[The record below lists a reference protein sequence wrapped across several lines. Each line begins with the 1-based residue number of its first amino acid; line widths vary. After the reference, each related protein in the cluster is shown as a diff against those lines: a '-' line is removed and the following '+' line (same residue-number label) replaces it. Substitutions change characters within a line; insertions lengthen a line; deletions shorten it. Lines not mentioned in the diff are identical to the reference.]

1 MQKSIK
7 EGMHQHSKGNMY
19 FDRLTY
25 WTDTEIYLL
34 KSTTGGQTLQ
44 TTVQTTRTTTT
55 SEHNAHFMTLFR
67 AK

>member
-44 TTVQTTRTTTT
+44 TNNR
-55 SEHNAHFMTLFR
+55 SNDSHNNN
-67 AK
+67 K